1 MSVELLETTGGSP
14 LPHRF
19 HPASAPSLRW
29 LAMPTATGPRN
40 RRSHLAPPTNHR
52 FDRGSRHFQ
61 EFRRRDRIA
70 VDKPSLPAPP
80 ATSGARKP
88 CLGCPSER
96 SRERPSKRIL
106 NANLASRL
114 YRA

>member
-29 LAMPTATGPRN
+29 LAMPTATSRRN
-40 RRSHLAPPTNHR
+40 RRSRLAPPTNHR

-70 VDKPSLPAPP
+70 EGKLWLPLPP

-88 CLGCPSER
+88 YLCCPSGH
-96 SRERPSKRIL
+96 SRDTPSIRTL
-106 NANLASRL
+106 NSSLSN
-114 YRA
+114 